1 MTTIAMLGAGIM
13 ASALTVPLAD
23 NGHDV
28 RLVGTHLDTD
38 IIDSVK
44 ATRIHPGL
52 QRKLPEAVHAYQLEE
67 AETAFDGAE
76 MALSGVNSFGVRWA
90 GQELTR
96 LLRPGML
103 VIAIAKGMEASEKGT
118 YASWPRSWPTKSP
131 KSCDHRFRGRRS
143 AARRSPARSPSVATH
158 AWSSPAGT
166 RRCSTGSP
174 RCSAPTTT
182 TYGPPPTSSASRC
195 VPR

>member
-28 RLVGTHLDTD
+28 RLVGTHLDRD

-67 AETAFDGAE
+67 AETAVDGTPG
-76 MALSGVNSFGVRWA
+76 LRRFRHLHPA
-90 GQELTR
+90 GGEVPVVADGSAPHR
-96 LLRPGML
+96 R
-103 VIAIAKGMEASEKGT
+103 
-118 YASWPRSWPTKSP
+118 PRSTGCPCT
-131 KSCDHRFRGRRS
+131 
-143 AARRSPARSPSVATH
+143 T
-158 AWSSPAGT
+158 SSPRQGLT
-166 RRCSTGSP
+166 
-174 RCSAPTTT
+174 
-182 TYGPPPTSSASRC
+182 
-195 VPR
+195 